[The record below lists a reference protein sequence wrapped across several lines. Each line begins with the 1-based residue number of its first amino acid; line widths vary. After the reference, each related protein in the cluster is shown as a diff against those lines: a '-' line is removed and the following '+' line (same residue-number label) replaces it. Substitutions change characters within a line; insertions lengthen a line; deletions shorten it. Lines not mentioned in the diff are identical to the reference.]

1 MEVMISVNF
10 VLSSKNKDELRN
22 LYNYL
27 NQKVRTA
34 INTLNGS
41 TLGDYLLFT
50 SHQLDWM
57 SSALIP
63 AEAIENKQE
72 HFVANKV
79 SGIKL
84 LV

>member
-22 LYNYL
+22 LCNYL

-50 SHQLDWM
+50 SHQLD
-57 SSALIP
+57 
-63 AEAIENKQE
+63 
-72 HFVANKV
+72 
-79 SGIKL
+79 
-84 LV
+84 

>member
-1 MEVMISVNF
+1 MISVNF

-41 TLGDYLLFT
+41 TLGDYLLST
-50 SHQLDWM
+50 SHQLD
-57 SSALIP
+57 
-63 AEAIENKQE
+63 
-72 HFVANKV
+72 
-79 SGIKL
+79 
-84 LV
+84 